1 MALTKYSYE
10 QEHGVFRA
18 ISEGYKQAGNEHW
31 GVTGAAGGFG
41 QYIKDN
47 KLRTALFPLAVASI
61 VFTAMHM
68 KAGFVSAAEASGF
81 LAKTASYFV
90 GTNQAIAASLPGFI
104 GTGVAGQIVAGAI
117 MIIAAVAAI
126 YGICQVASKLKDAVV
141 EALKGEEKGK
151 TA

>member
-1 MALTKYSYE
+1 MTLTNYKDGD
-10 QEHGVFRA
+10 GVLHA
-18 ISEGYKQAGNEHW
+18 ISEGYKQPGNEHW

-41 QYIKDN
+41 QYIKNN
-47 KLRTALFPLAVASI
+47 KLRTALFPLAVASV

-117 MIIAAVAAI
+117 MAIAAIAVL
-126 YGICQVASKLKDAVV
+126 YGTYQVALKLKDVAV
-141 EALKGEEKGK
+141 EAWEGKEK
-151 TA
+151 TV

>member
-1 MALTKYSYE
+1 MTLTNYE
-10 QEHGVFRA
+10 YKDGDGVFHA

-41 QYIKDN
+41 KYIKDN
-47 KLRTALFPLAVASI
+47 KLRTALFPVAVASV
-61 VFTAMHM
+61 VFTSMHM

-117 MIIAAVAAI
+117 MAIAAIAVL
-126 YGICQVASKLKDAVV
+126 YGTYQIASKLKDVAV
-141 EALKGEEKGK
+141 EAWEGKGK
-151 TA
+151 TVS

>member
-1 MALTKYSYE
+1 MALTKYNYE

-18 ISEGYKQAGNEHW
+18 ILKGYRQAGDYL
-31 GVTGAAGGFG
+31 GILGAASGAG
-41 QYIKDN
+41 QYAMHN
-47 KLRTALFPLAVASI
+47 KGRTALFLVAVPSI
-61 VFTAMHM
+61 VLTAMHM

-141 EALKGEEKGK
+141 EELKGEEKGK
-151 TA
+151 KA